1 MLVIRSRYARQVFKE
16 FALSG
21 RASQDQTKLAFPFYY
36 EIDDLMYYF
45 RELVRDDNGVKQFST
60 ASQPN
65 LLRSMLSLQR
75 LPDLCSYGRCS
86 RTAPFCLNFSYVC
99 PEPVLAK

>member
-1 MLVIRSRYARQVFKE
+1 MFKE

-75 LPDLCSYGRCS
+75 LPDLCSYGR
-86 RTAPFCLNFSYVC
+86 
-99 PEPVLAK
+99 